1 MSREPDK
8 FIASRS
14 AEYEFVN
21 NLNNLFFDLMKS
33 GIADLHMIEK
43 EDHWE
48 LRVRT
53 PVGLEKYKEI
63 GKQEGTLYSDKIKAR
78 CNISTSERIKPADG
92 RLRLRFN
99 LDSEVH
105 KLDVRVNISFS
116 VRGEYIVCRLLD
128 QKNASVK
135 LESLGLPEHYAQTIK
150 HLMSEP
156 NGLFLISG
164 PTGSGKTTT
173 LYAILN
179 LLNDGTNNILTI
191 ENPVEYMVEGIQQ
204 FNVDGRNLTFEQ
216 QLRAAMRQDPDVIL
230 IGEIRDKE
238 TANVAIQAALTGHLV
253 LSTVHSNSALATV
266 DRMLDFGVDPASLAL
281 VLNGVVAQRLLPKID
296 TSVGIPEMI
305 EPTEIESLWLDLC
318 GVASENIKIPNPE
331 HPTKGKQPVMEL
343 FIFGEKEKLAL
354 AKGARE
360 KDLQTLAIMQPWYDT
375 LAQSGSRLVFN
386 GMAHLSHLKKI
397 ASGGG
402 GADKQHKRI
411 LSRLVESGEITMS
424 EAHRAVEM
432 QTELKL
438 KGINKPISD
447 VLALMREQDT
457 IAKMVASGFFVF
469 EDQAV
474 GEVVLN

>member
-8 FIASRS
+8 FIASRG
-14 AEYEFVN
+14 AEHHFVN
-21 NLNNLFFDLMKS
+21 NLNNLFYDLMKQ
-33 GIADLHMIEK
+33 GVTDLHMIEK
-43 EDHWE
+43 EQLWE
-48 LRVRT
+48 LKIRT
-53 PVGLEKYKEI
+53 PIGLETYKTI
-63 GKQEGTLYSDKIKAR
+63 DKQEGQLYSDKIKAR

-99 LDSEVH
+99 LNGDVH

-135 LESLGLPEHYAQTIK
+135 LESLGLPEHYIQTIK
-150 HLMSEP
+150 HLMAEP

-179 LLNDGTNNILTI
+179 LLNDGTNNIITI

-266 DRMLDFGVDPASLAL
+266 DRMLDFGADPASLAL

-296 TSVGIPEMI
+296 MSHGAPKMVP
-305 EPTEIESLWLDLC
+305 PTEIESLWLDLY
-318 GVASENIKIPNPE
+318 GIAADNVLIPDAS

-360 KDLQTLAIMQPWYDT
+360 KDLQELAVMQPWYDT
-375 LAQSGSRLVFN
+375 LAQSGSRLVFS
-386 GMAHLSHLKKI
+386 GLAHLSHLKKI

-411 LSRLVESGEITMS
+411 LSRLVESGEITLH

-438 KGINKPISD
+438 KGINKPVSE
-447 VLALMREQDT
+447 VLALMREQQT
-457 IAKMVASGFFVF
+457 IAKMIESGFFEPTTDDELV
-469 EDQAV
+469 
-474 GEVVLN
+474 N